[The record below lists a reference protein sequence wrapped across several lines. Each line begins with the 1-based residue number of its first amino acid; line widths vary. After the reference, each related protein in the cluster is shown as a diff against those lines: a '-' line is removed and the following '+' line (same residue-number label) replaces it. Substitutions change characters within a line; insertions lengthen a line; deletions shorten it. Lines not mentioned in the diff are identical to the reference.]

1 MTLQSNNNLFDL
13 QQQEWQ
19 EPKKKKKKNPYEI
32 KIFPKAE
39 DM

>member
-19 EPKKKKKKNPYEI
+19 EPKKKKNPHEI

-39 DM
+39 DI